1 MKKEKIPP
9 TLVGGAFFFDVL
21 YSERESEGYGAYG
34 QVCWFVG
41 EQSVHRGKQGKKH
54 AYKKYSK

>member
-9 TLVGGAFFFDVL
+9 TLVGGIFFFDVI
-21 YSERESEGYGAYG
+21 YSKRESESCEVYAKIH
-34 QVCWFVG
+34 WFVS

-54 AYKKYSK
+54 A